1 MVEKTEMKDFLF
13 VRIVKLVEFK
23 PVMLVRV
30 KFLFFSFF
38 FFDYYQKSKLRIWNK
53 PNNKMQW
60 QRGLISLD
68 VESIS
73 CTLKMLDMKII

>member
-1 MVEKTEMKDFLF
+1 MVEKPEMKDFLF

-30 KFLFFSFF
+30 KFLFVSF

-53 PNNKMQW
+53 PNNTMQW